1 MKYIAENG
9 IIDLSYVQE
18 QLEMKKREEILNNHN
33 YSIWFNE
40 KENVW
45 YTCLP
50 DDSKSD
56 NRKRIKRRKKVD
68 LEKAIVDYYISLEK
82 KNKEAKQDILTIE
95 KLFYEFMKYKTKE
108 VGGGTVNR
116 MMADWKRFYKPN
128 REFINKPVGELTK
141 INIDDFFNSV
151 LDRHELKKKGFY
163 NMCGILKQMLEYAV
177 DAEYLEKNPYRIKV
191 NKKKFAPD
199 KKSNSKEVYKTN
211 EKELIIEEMERRLKN
226 NPSNTAPLA
235 VLLDF
240 ELGTRKG
247 EILAISTKD
256 IVGDKIHIHRQII
269 EEFDTCD
276 LDNIKSKG
284 FKVVDY
290 TKSEEG
296 DRWLPLTNE
305 AKKIIKRVEKIN
317 KEYGYSYNGLLF
329 CRKGTCLSPDTI
341 DTQIKRGC
349 EHIGIPVKTM
359 HKIRKTYASTL
370 LHSGVNISIVKDLLV
385 Q

>member
-1 MKYIAENG
+1 M
-9 IIDLSYVQE
+9 
-18 QLEMKKREEILNNHN
+18 
-33 YSIWFNE
+33 
-40 KENVW
+40 
-45 YTCLP
+45 
-50 DDSKSD
+50 
-56 NRKRIKRRKKVD
+56 
-68 LEKAIVDYYISLEK
+68 
-82 KNKEAKQDILTIE
+82 
-95 KLFYEFMKYKTKE
+95 
-108 VGGGTVNR
+108 
-116 MMADWKRFYKPN
+116 
-128 REFINKPVGELTK
+128 
-141 INIDDFFNSV
+141 
-151 LDRHELKKKGFY
+151 
-163 NMCGILKQMLEYAV
+163 
-177 DAEYLEKNPYRIKV
+177 

-305 AKKIIKRVEKIN
+305 AKKIIKSICCFFISGNIIIMFVQEVV
-317 KEYGYSYNGLLF
+317 LF
-329 CRKGTCLSPDTI
+329 SKFFCKL
-341 DTQIKRGC
+341 
-349 EHIGIPVKTM
+349 VN
-359 HKIRKTYASTL
+359 
-370 LHSGVNISIVKDLLV
+370 VNIFYIYIV
-385 Q
+385 